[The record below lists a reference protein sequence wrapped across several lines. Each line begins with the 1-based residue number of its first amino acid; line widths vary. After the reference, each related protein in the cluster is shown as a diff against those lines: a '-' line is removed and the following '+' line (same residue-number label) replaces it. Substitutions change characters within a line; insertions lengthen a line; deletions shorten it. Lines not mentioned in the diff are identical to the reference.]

1 MTAHQ
6 PGPARRVRVA
16 VVYGGR
22 SSEHAISCV
31 SAGSILRNLD
41 PERFEVVAVGITPG
55 GSWVLTD
62 GRPETLTITDGRLPE
77 VSGESG
83 TELALPA
90 DPIRGGQ
97 LLSLGQGGEVLA
109 AVDVVFPVL
118 HGPYGED
125 GPIQGLLELAGVPY
139 VGAGVLA
146 SAAGMDQ
153 EFT

>member
-1 MTAHQ
+1 MS
-6 PGPARRVRVA
+6 ARIRVA

-41 PERFEVVAVGITPG
+41 PDRFEVISVGISPE

-62 GRPETLTITDGRLPE
+62 GRPETLAITDGTLPA
-77 VSGESG
+77 VSGSSG
-83 TELALPA
+83 TELALAA
-90 DPIRGGQ
+90 DPARRGQ
-97 LLSLGQGGEVLA
+97 LLSLGEAAGDVLA

-125 GPIQGLLELAGVPY
+125 GTIQGLL
-139 VGAGVLA
+139 
-146 SAAGMDQ
+146 
-153 EFT
+153 